1 MTIVGTQISLLD
13 GDDEEIF
20 DEINVKKTTKKTVT
34 KESNSLSLKPNHLI
48 KVRILDLIDNTYNS
62 TVYSSTK
69 DSQDVKR
76 IKDSILNFGFNQ
88 SGIVCKKG
96 DNDSYILLSG
106 HLRIRALKEL
116 LQEGKLSF
124 EDIWVE
130 VKQFAS
136 LDDERAYLVLM
147 NTAARN
153 RTDYEKVG
161 EINEFLLQFKLGTS
175 LVHEGEN
182 KIEFLSRMMN
192 LNQTQMYKYVNLLE
206 RCQFDVD
213 KAQQVI
219 LVHETVNKADSTF
232 ICTGSYGLNNVET
245 KLDKAKSSKKLLL
258 KDKPSD
264 RLIKK
269 IENLKKELPKS
280 IKLISDISDL
290 KEISPEGNKTLK
302 RMMRSLEELIQKTD
316 TFINE

>member
-13 GDDEEIF
+13 GNDEEIL
-20 DEINVKKTTKKTVT
+20 DDRGLKKTTKKIAS
-34 KESNSLSLKPNHLI
+34 KESISGSLNPNHLLKI
-48 KVRILDLIDNTYNS
+48 RILDLIDNTYNS
-62 TVYSSTK
+62 TLYSSFK
-69 DSQDVKR
+69 DTQDVNR

-88 SGIVCKKG
+88 SGIMCKKG
-96 DNDSYILLSG
+96 NNDSYILLSG
-106 HLRIRALKEL
+106 HLRVRALKEL
-116 LQEGKLSF
+116 LLEGKLSF

-130 VKQFAS
+130 VKQFSS

-161 EINEFLLQFKLGTS
+161 EINEFLTQFKLGTS

-206 RCQFDVD
+206 RCQFDVI
-213 KAQQVI
+213 KAQQV
-219 LVHETVNKADSTF
+219 LLTHETVNKADSAF
-232 ICTGSYGLNNVET
+232 LCTGSYVVNNSE
-245 KLDKAKSSKKLLL
+245 KELDKENNSKKKLL

-269 IENLKKELPKS
+269 VQTLKNDLPKT

-302 RMMRSLEELIQKTD
+302 RMMRSIEELIQKTD
-316 TFINE
+316 TFIND